1 MRFMMKV
8 ELPTE
13 LANEMAVDGE
23 LESTIGSILDDMKPE
38 AAYFVA
44 SNGERCGF
52 IFFEMADSSQIPAMA
67 EPWFHAFEANVDI
80 VPAMNLDDLKKAGPG
95 IKKAVKKYG

>member
-23 LESTIGSILDDMKPE
+23 LETTIGTILGDMKPE
-38 AAYFVA
+38 AAYFTT
-44 SNGERCGF
+44 SNGERCGY
-52 IFFEMADSSQIPAMA
+52 IFFEMADSSQIPAAA

-80 VPAMNLDDLKKAGPG
+80 VPAMNLDDLKKAGAG
-95 IKKAVKKYG
+95 IMKSVQKFG

>member
-1 MRFMMKV
+1 MRFMMRV

-23 LESTIGSILDDMKPE
+23 LESTIGSILGDMKPE
-38 AAYFVA
+38 AAYFTT
-44 SNGERCGF
+44 SNGERCGY
-52 IFFEMADSSQIPAMA
+52 IFFEMADSSQIPAAA

-95 IKKAVKKYG
+95 IKKAVEKYG

>member
-13 LANEMAVDGE
+13 LAN
-23 LESTIGSILDDMKPE
+23 
-38 AAYFVA
+38 
-44 SNGERCGF
+44 
-52 IFFEMADSSQIPAMA
+52 EMADSSQIPAMA

-95 IKKAVKKYG
+95 IKKAVK